1 MGLIS
6 SIENVDLALQAQTAM
21 QRKVLDHQAQNFLIL
36 LKGVTEQT
44 EKISGGRDGSL
55 GKVVDEFAWQP

>member
-6 SIENVDLALQAQTAM
+6 SIENADLALKAQTAM
-21 QRKVLDHQAQNFLIL
+21 QRKILDHQAQNFLIL

-44 EKISGGRDGSL
+44 EEISGGRDDSL
-55 GKVVDEFAWQP
+55 GQVVDEFA

>member
-6 SIENVDLALQAQTAM
+6 SIESAALALQAQTAV

-44 EKISGGRDGSL
+44 EKINGGRDDSL
-55 GKVVDEFAWQP
+55 GKVVDEFA